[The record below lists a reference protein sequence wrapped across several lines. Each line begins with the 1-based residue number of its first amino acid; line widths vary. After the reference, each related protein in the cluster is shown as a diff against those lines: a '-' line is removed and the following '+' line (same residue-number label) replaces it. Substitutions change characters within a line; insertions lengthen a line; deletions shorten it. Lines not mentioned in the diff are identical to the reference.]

1 MPFVQHARTIAQN
14 NPGMPRNM
22 RRRLAG
28 LGDFAQAEGVDA
40 SMYET
45 PEQMAEDLE
54 ERQRQLFLQ
63 QVDDNA
69 AQARQRA
76 EARRPPRQ
84 AQPMYQEPSMFSPE
98 MQFRSLSGM
107 NNNIMQAFSDEND
120 SRVAQSREIRRMQHE
135 QALAAMRAQVERERN
150 ALQQYQIDQD
160 AASQIRQLKLQNYM
174 AKRKMG
180 MPTSRTMVDGRW
192 YEDWEL

>member
-1 MPFVQHARTIAQN
+1 MPYIQNIRTITAN

-22 RRRLAG
+22 RRRLAA
-28 LGDFAQAEGVDA
+28 LGDFAQTEGVDS

-54 ERQRQLFLQ
+54 ARLAKIQEDHARAQQRQ
-63 QVDDNA
+63 A
-69 AQARQRA
+69 
-76 EARRPPRQ
+76 ARRPQRPDDEP
-84 AQPMYQEPSMFSPE
+84 ADQEPSMFSPQ
-98 MQFRSLSGM
+98 MQFLAMTGM
-107 NNNIMQAFSDEND
+107 NNNLMRAFADEND

-135 QALAAMRAQVERERN
+135 QALAAMRSQVERERN

-174 AKRKMG
+174 AKQKMG
-180 MPTSRTMVDGRW
+180 MPSTRTMIDGRW